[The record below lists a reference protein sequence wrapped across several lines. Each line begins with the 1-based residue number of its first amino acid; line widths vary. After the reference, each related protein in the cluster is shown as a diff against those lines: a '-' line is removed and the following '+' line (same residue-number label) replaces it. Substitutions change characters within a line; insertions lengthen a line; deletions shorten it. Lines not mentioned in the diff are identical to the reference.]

1 MPDIITKGNLQDYS
15 FAKIFYSIAGRGQSG
30 VLDIVDEKDHII
42 RKRIFFL
49 SGDSAFVSYGPSH
62 ECLGQVLTR
71 MGKLTEDQLEDALDE
86 IALNPTTIGDLLVE
100 RGLISPAELKDAL
113 TRQAEEKIISCFAW
127 TDGLFEFT
135 REEVTQ
141 FDHDV
146 ALFKIRPE
154 IIVHEGILQHYTLP
168 RIEKEFEHIK
178 EKWLKLNGEF
188 EKLKDK
194 FVFQNDELSFIQSIN
209 GGHPFNHIISSSDL
223 GLTRTLKILY
233 TLMVTGQIEVCEQK
247 KSISEYEERERP
259 SFRRKSKTIVLEDI
273 EPEKEAEEL
282 NVTLQSTPVG
292 DPSISAPPPTPAEPD
307 HGEAIAD
314 DHALIRQKISDILL
328 ANIRDSINAYLP
340 ERGDK
345 GAKIGE
351 LLVKNKVI
359 DSMQLNEAMR
369 KMRGKNTSLLN
380 ELCAMGAMQDED
392 ISDFLSAHFKVPA
405 VDLAGLELDQEIV
418 SLLPEELAKKY
429 KAIPI
434 NRTGKSLIVAMSD
447 PTNIEAI
454 DEIHFLTEYDVEVV
468 VATENQIKDAIDKYH
483 DSSAMLDDVMMTFDD
498 SDIALAEIEEDE
510 DMLDIEKAS
519 GEAPVVKLVNHLFA
533 DALSKNASDIHFE
546 PYEDAFRIRYRI
558 DGVLYHVLSPP
569 AKLKNAIASRIKIMA
584 RLDIAERRTPQDGRI
599 ALKIGKKKI
608 DFRVATLPTLWG
620 EKVVC
625 RLLDKS
631 SLELDLTKLGMDERQ
646 IKDFRWSIYQPYGM
660 VLVTGPSGCG
670 KTTTLYSAIIELN
683 KTTENISTAEDPVE
697 YSLEGVNQ
705 VQMHD
710 EIGLNFAYTLR
721 SFLRQDPDII
731 MVGEIRDFETAEIAV
746 KAALTGHIVL
756 TTLHTN
762 DAPSTINRLLNM
774 GIEPFLVTASVN
786 AVCSQNLVR
795 RLCPECM
802 EPVDVPRQT
811 LLDMGV
817 QEEDLDGFV
826 PYAGRGCSACND
838 RGYKGRTAL
847 FEVMPVRGD
856 LAEFILAGATPTEL
870 KREAMRTG
878 MITLR
883 QAGLKKV
890 KEKLTTLE
898 EITRTTMPDFFRVQ
912 GSGAE

>member
-1 MPDIITKGNLQDYS
+1 MPDIVTKGNLQDYS
-15 FAKIFYSIAGRGQSG
+15 FAKIFYSIAGRGQTG
-30 VLDIVDEKDHII
+30 VLDIVDEKDQII
-42 RKRIFFL
+42 RKRIYFL
-49 SGDSAFVSYGPSH
+49 SGDSVFVSYGPSH

-71 MGKLTEDQLEDALDE
+71 MGKLTEDQLDDALDE
-86 IALNPTTIGDLLVE
+86 IALNPRTIGELLIE
-100 RGLISPAELKDAL
+100 KELISSAELKEAL

-135 REEVTQ
+135 REEISQ

-146 ALFKIRPE
+146 SLFKIRPE
-154 IIVHEGILQHYTLP
+154 IIVYQGINQHYSLP
-168 RIEKEFEHIK
+168 RIEREFEHIK

-188 EKLKDK
+188 ERLKEK
-194 FVFQNDELSFIQSIN
+194 FSFQPEELSFIQSIN
-209 GGHPFNHIISSSDL
+209 GGRSFSHIISSSDL

-247 KSISEYEERERP
+247 SISEYEQKERT
-259 SFRRKSKTIVLEDI
+259 SFQRKPKTIVLEDL
-273 EPEKEAEEL
+273 EPEREAEKL
-282 NVTLQSTPVG
+282 NVTLESAPVG
-292 DPSISAPPPTPAEPD
+292 EPGLGGPPEPPP
-307 HGEAIAD
+307 GEVIAD
-314 DHALIRQKISDILL
+314 EHALVHQKVSDILL
-328 ANIRDSINAYLP
+328 ANLRDSLNAYLP
-340 ERGDK
+340 DRGDR

-351 LLVKNKVI
+351 LLVKNQVI
-359 DSMQLNEAMR
+359 DSMQLNEALR
-369 KMRGKNTSLLN
+369 KMRGRNTSLLN
-380 ELCAMGAMQDED
+380 ELCAMGAIRDED
-392 ISDFLSAHFKVPA
+392 ISDFLSSHFKVPA
-405 VDLAGLELDQEIV
+405 VDLTHLELDQEIV

-434 NRTGKSLIVAMSD
+434 NRTGKSLIVAMAD

-468 VATENQIKDAIDKYH
+468 VATENQIREAIDKYH
-483 DSSAMLDDVMMTFDD
+483 DSSAMLDDVMMSFDD
-498 SDIALAEIEEDE
+498 SDISLAELQEEED
-510 DMLDIEKAS
+510 MMDIEKAS
-519 GEAPVVKLVNHLFA
+519 GEAPVVKLVNRLFA

-546 PYEDAFRIRYRI
+546 PYESAFRIRYRI
-558 DGVLYHVLSPP
+558 DGILYHILNPP
-569 AKLKNAIASRIKIMA
+569 LRLKNAIASRIKIMA

-599 ALKIGKKKI
+599 ALRIGKRKI
-608 DFRVATLPTLWG
+608 DLRVATLPTLWG

-625 RLLDKS
+625 RILDKS
-631 SLELDLTKLGMDERQ
+631 SLELDLTKLGMDGDQ
-646 IKDFRWSIYQPYGM
+646 LKDFRWSIYQPYGM

-670 KTTTLYSAIIELN
+670 KTTTLYSALLELN

-697 YSLEGVNQ
+697 YNLEGINQ

-731 MVGEIRDFETAEIAV
+731 MVGEVRDFETAEISV

-802 EPVDVPRQT
+802 EPVEVPRQT
-811 LLDMGV
+811 LIDMGV
-817 QEEDLDGFV
+817 PEEEMDGFI
-826 PYAGRGCSACND
+826 PYVGRGCSACND
-838 RGYKGRTAL
+838 RGYKGRIAL

-878 MITLR
+878 MTTLR

-890 KEKLTTLE
+890 KQKITTLE

-912 GSGAE
+912 GAEFE